1 MKTIIETTQLEF
13 NKSNFIVDLVEHDNG
28 LLYIE
33 IVQSITSSKEGNSSI
48 KINPDIL
55 TDMIKG
61 LQNYLNKDFWEK
73 KERDNGNKI
82 LV

>member
-33 IVQSITSSKEGNSSI
+33 IVQSITGSKEGNSSI

-61 LQNYLNKDFWEK
+61 LQNYLNKDF
-73 KERDNGNKI
+73 
-82 LV
+82 

>member
-61 LQNYLNKDFWEK
+61 LQNYLNKDF
-73 KERDNGNKI
+73 
-82 LV
+82 